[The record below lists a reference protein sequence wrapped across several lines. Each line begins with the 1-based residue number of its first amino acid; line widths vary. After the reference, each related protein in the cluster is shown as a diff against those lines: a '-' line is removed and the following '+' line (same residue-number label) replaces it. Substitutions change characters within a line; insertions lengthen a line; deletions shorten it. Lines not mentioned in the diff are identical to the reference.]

1 MFKEYVMMAQRRVLL
16 GKKGWEVNPVYRCV
30 VPVPLTV
37 KLFISESDGEMGTE
51 NEDFCDAEYYFRIF
65 DMC

>member
-1 MFKEYVMMAQRRVLL
+1 V
-16 GKKGWEVNPVYRCV
+16 VNPVYRCV

-65 DMC
+65 DMCKEYEIIEKRKKK